1 MKKQDNQHEDNQ
13 ETFTEQAPPSPKKD
27 KEWIAWRKAK
37 RDGRLTEH
45 RKMLKSSAYRKM
57 RPERSALG
65 VKKSEANQEDR
76 TRQK

>member
-1 MKKQDNQHEDNQ
+1 MNNQSDNEENQ
-13 ETFTEQAPPSPKKD
+13 EKTTEQNPPSSKKD

-57 RPERSALG
+57 
-65 VKKSEANQEDR
+65 KKSEANQQDR
-76 TRQK
+76 EREK